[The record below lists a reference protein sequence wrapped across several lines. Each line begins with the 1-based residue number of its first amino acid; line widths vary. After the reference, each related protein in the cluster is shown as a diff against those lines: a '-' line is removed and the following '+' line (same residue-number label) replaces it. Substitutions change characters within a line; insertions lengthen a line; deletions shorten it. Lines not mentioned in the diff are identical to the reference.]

1 MTIRNPI
8 DILTRAAF
16 VGAIALIISSCAAP
30 DAQHHIVISTREEKL
45 ALLNRGNLIAV
56 YPVSTSKFGLGDWP
70 GSSCTPL
77 GKLEIAEKIGDN
89 APPGAVFKDRRR
101 TGEIVAPDSPGRDP
115 IVTRIIWLRGR
126 EAQNANAF
134 ARDIYIHGT
143 PEERNIGLPVSYGCI
158 RMRSGDII
166 NLYEIVGCGAEVT
179 IVDVPLADVV
189 PGLISA
195 QFDGR
200 NKSGS
205 VCDSVAW
212 KISVSSTRNDTT
224 KPVLHLR
231 QFSEMLSPR
240 FARK

>member
-30 DAQHHIVISTREEKL
+30 DAQHRIVISTREEKL
-45 ALLNRGNLIAV
+45 ALLNRGNMIAV

-115 IVTRIIWLRGR
+115 IVTRILWLRGR

-134 ARDIYIHGT
+134 ARYIYIHGT
-143 PEERNIGLPVSYGCI
+143 PEEWKVGSPASYGCI
-158 RMRSGDII
+158 RMRSSDII
-166 NLYEIVGCGAEVT
+166 QLYDIVGVGAAVT
-179 IVDVPLADVV
+179 IVDAPLTAAIPGYVP
-189 PGLISA
+189 
-195 QFDGR
+195 R
-200 NKSGS
+200 
-205 VCDSVAW
+205 
-212 KISVSSTRNDTT
+212 
-224 KPVLHLR
+224 
-231 QFSEMLSPR
+231 
-240 FARK
+240 